1 MKINQAILILVTCML
16 LGLTTARAA
25 VYRFALPR
33 PDFPVM
39 SAFVTDPAGLPY
51 LAKITTA
58 GGILSIEL
66 DPPIRIALHFL
77 CPAGPAGTLMVTADN
92 GGVGYLPQEPAY
104 NLLEEVL
111 ASATGKRITGLSTE
125 TMLTRL
131 GDELLRR
138 EDRTLEQ
145 ARAAIRQRQAAPH
158 RVRIV
163 LDGKPVA
170 HQAVRFEQET
180 MVPLL
185 GFGPEFY
192 EQTKHRQH
200 TQPLFDYVTLP
211 FFLPGLCFL
220 GRDTY
225 NWKPI
230 EDSARW
236 CKDNGLETKGDPLVW
251 FFDSYHFDWLTAMSY
266 PELKVYIHD
275 HVFKNVAHFRGLI
288 NRWNVINEAHG
299 WANSLKLSSEQLLEI
314 TDIAVRAAK
323 EANPTCQVVVNSC
336 LPWGDYVQG
345 QDDPNRLTPFTY
357 YQQLLSRRCPFDVIG
372 LQLYDGYSAPFPHR
386 DLASMS
392 EILDRF
398 GRFGKEIQV
407 TEFTIPSAGSQFG
420 AWRGREWTP
429 ASQAQYAT
437 GFYEVACSKPFV
449 KAITW
454 WFVNDVPKSDWQY
467 LGLLTADNQP
477 KPVLKA
483 LIDLKR
489 SWLTSGS
496 GTTDQDGWL
505 ELHGLAG
512 RYRIVWRDAGGTSRA
527 VKVQVDEP

>member
-1 MKINQAILILVTCML
+1 MKINQSRLILAAFML
-16 LGLTTARAA
+16 LGLTPARAA
-25 VYRFALPR
+25 VYRFALPC
-33 PDFPVM
+33 PDFPVK
-39 SAFVTDPAGLPY
+39 SAFVTDPAGQPY
-51 LAKITTA
+51 KAKITT
-58 GGILSIEL
+58 GGGLLSIEL

-77 CPAGPAGTLMVTADN
+77 CTAGRAGTLMVTADN
-92 GGVGYLPQEPAY
+92 GGVGYLPQEQAY
-104 NLLEEVL
+104 NLLEEL
-111 ASATGKRITGLSTE
+111 LDSATGKRIASLSTE
-125 TMLTRL
+125 AMLTRL

-158 RVRIV
+158 RVRIA
-163 LDGKPVA
+163 LDGQPVTN
-170 HQAVRFEQET
+170 QAVRFEQET

-192 EQTKHRQH
+192 ERTGHRQH

-211 FFLPGLCFL
+211 FYLPGLCL
-220 GRDTY
+220 GQNTY
-225 NWKPI
+225 NWTPI

-236 CKDNGLETKGDPLVW
+236 CKDNGLETKGHPLVW
-251 FFDSYHFDWLTAMSY
+251 FFDSYKIDWLAAMSY

-275 HVFKNVAHFRGLI
+275 HVVKNVAHFRGLI
-288 NRWNVINEAHG
+288 DRWDVINEAHG
-299 WANSLKLSSEQLLEI
+299 WANSLKLSNEQLIEI

-323 EANPTCQVVVNSC
+323 EANPACQVVVNSC

-345 QDDPNRLTPFTY
+345 QDDPNRLTPFAY

-372 LQLYDGYSAPFPHR
+372 LQLYNGHGAPFPHR

-398 GRFGKEIQV
+398 GRLGKEIQV
-407 TEFTIPSAGSQFG
+407 TEFTIPSGGGQFG
-420 AWRGREWTP
+420 AWRGSKWTP
-429 ASQAQYAT
+429 ELQAQYAA

-467 LGLLTADNQP
+467 LGLLTAENQP
-477 KPVLKA
+477 KPILKT

-505 ELHGLAG
+505 ELHGLPG
-512 RYRIVWRDAGGTSRA
+512 RYRIVWRNAEGTSQA
-527 VKVQVDEP
+527 VKVQVNEP